1 MFGVS
6 GELHFNQSA
15 WLICAIF
22 ESAVIWGFFLSPTL
36 VIVVNNNFRK
46 LATLS
51 VITTSVVFCFASA
64 SLEVKR
70 LWYDIDPK
78 ELGPSWPLSVCC
90 LTKQYRVYA
99 YRKAPSWLFST
110 QIIFFAFHLLIM
122 FKQVLVI
129 YDLKLVYYVG
139 LKRLGMTFQKVTF
152 CTINVFYFQN
162 ELCFIK
168 FSSP

>member
-1 MFGVS
+1 MFAVS

-51 VITTSVVFCFASA
+51 VITTSVLFCFASA

-78 ELGPSWPLSVCC
+78 ELGPSWPLSMCC
-90 LTKQYRVYA
+90 LPKQYRVYA
-99 YRKAPSWLFST
+99 YIKAPSWLLKKT
-110 QIIFFAFHLLIM
+110 QIIFFAFRLLIM
-122 FKQVLVI
+122 LKQV
-129 YDLKLVYYVG
+129 
-139 LKRLGMTFQKVTF
+139 
-152 CTINVFYFQN
+152 
-162 ELCFIK
+162 FI
-168 FSSP
+168 